1 MYAGPSQVA
10 PEIEPERFGLLLRRY
25 RIAAGLSQERL
36 AEAARIS
43 TEAVSALE
51 RGTRKAPQRQ
61 TLALLIDAL
70 ALGAGD
76 REALTLAAVRPS
88 LPRLRAPRADQP
100 AASFLLTAPS
110 ALTSFV
116 GRDADVAAVLA
127 LCRSARLTSI
137 VGTGGVGKSRLA
149 LEAARRADGFADG
162 VAVAALAPILPHA
175 PVLPTIAAA
184 LGIRDEGAAGLDTL
198 IRAAIGSKSILLIL
212 DNCEHVLDEVAV
224 AVHALLA
231 HCPGLSVLATSRARL
246 RVDGERLYRLRP
258 LSIEHAVDV
267 FIDRASANGFD
278 PAASEDDLTIA
289 AEICDRLDRV
299 PLAIELAASSSNVL
313 AFDAILTRLRENF
326 ALPATPNR
334 SALPRHRSLQALVE
348 WSYDRLEPGDA
359 VVFRHLAP
367 FVGGCRLDDA
377 QEIIGGDALS
387 TDDVLYA
394 LFRLHEQSLID
405 ADRATIP
412 RFGMLQTIRD
422 FATTQLAGEERAA
435 LTRRFARHYFA
446 LVSGS
451 DLALRSAGQNAALD
465 RIAAE
470 ASNLRAAFALVG
482 PDDEPATEA
491 LAALGTLSHYW
502 LRTGTLTEGA
512 ELYAAT
518 NLLDAAP
525 SHALAGA
532 LCGAAFVE
540 INRRVLPRAQSY
552 ALRARQVA
560 QAIDD
565 PWYRIYAAI
574 AEHTIA
580 ALSADFTV
588 DEPFAHYYDRAVELG
603 DAWLIGTAAYRMAQS
618 AEAAD
623 DAARLRYL
631 EIALEN
637 AQASGD
643 AFAIQSIQ
651 LALGRTFVE
660 CDPRRAASYI
670 AAVWAQLDRPSLH
683 TRRLHCA
690 ECFADIAMALDR
702 PDDAAA
708 IAGIGL
714 AFLRETGAPDAA
726 RAHLTAL
733 VRRLAPER
741 GAIVARNEHVPPAE
755 ASERIASFVR
765 SVTHAG

>member
-1 MYAGPSQVA
+1 MHAGPNEVA
-10 PEIEPERFGLLLRRY
+10 PETEPERFGLLLRRY

-43 TEAVSALE
+43 TEAISALE

-70 ALGAGD
+70 ALDAAD

-100 AASFLLTAPS
+100 AASFLLSAPS

-116 GRDADVAAVLA
+116 GRDDDVAAVLA

-137 VGTGGVGKSRLA
+137 VGPGGVGKSRLA

-162 VAVAALAPILPHA
+162 VSVAALAPILPHA

-184 LGIRDEGAAGLDTL
+184 LGIRDEGAVGLDAL
-198 IRAAIGSKSILLIL
+198 IRAAIGTKSVLLIL
-212 DNCEHVLDEVAV
+212 DNCEHVLDETAAAV
-224 AVHALLA
+224 QSLLA
-231 HCPGLSVLATSRARL
+231 HCPGLRVLATSRARL

-258 LSIEHAVDV
+258 LSLEHAVDI
-267 FIDRASANGFD
+267 FIDRAGANGFD
-278 PAASEDDLTIA
+278 PAANEDDLTIA
-289 AEICDRLDRV
+289 AEICDRLDRM

-313 AFDAILTRLRENF
+313 AFSAILTRLREHF

-334 SALPRHRSLQALVE
+334 SAPPRHRSLQALVE
-348 WSYDRLEPGDA
+348 WSYGRLEPGDA
-359 VVFRHLAP
+359 TVFRRLAP

-377 QEIIGGDALS
+377 QEIIGEGALS
-387 TDDVLYA
+387 SDDVLYA
-394 LFRLHEQSLID
+394 LFRLHEQSLVD

-422 FATTQLAGEERAA
+422 FATAQLSGEERTA
-435 LTRRFARHYFA
+435 LMGRFARHYFA
-446 LVSGS
+446 LVSAS
-451 DLALRSAGQNAALD
+451 DRALRSAGQNAALD
-465 RIAAE
+465 RLAAE
-470 ASNLRAAFALVG
+470 ASNLRAAFAHVS
-482 PDDEPATEA
+482 PADDELATG
-491 LAALGTLSHYW
+491 ALGTLSHYW

-525 SHALAGA
+525 SLALAGA
-532 LCGAAFVE
+532 LCGAAFVD
-540 INRRVLPRAQSY
+540 INRRVFPRAHAY
-552 ALRARQVA
+552 ALRAQDVA
-560 QAIDD
+560 REIDD

-574 AEHTIA
+574 AEHTVA
-580 ALSADFTV
+580 ALSADFRV
-588 DEPFAHYYDRAVELG
+588 NEPFAPYYDRAVALG
-603 DAWLIGTAAYRMAQS
+603 DPWLIGTAAYRMAQS

-631 EIALEN
+631 EFALEN

-660 CDPRRAASYI
+660 SDPRRAAGYV

-690 ECFADIAMALDR
+690 ECLADIALALDR

-708 IAGIGL
+708 IAGMGL
-714 AFLRETGAPDAA
+714 AMLREMGAQETA
-726 RAHLTAL
+726 RAHLAAL
-733 VRRLAPER
+733 ARRLEPQR
-741 GAIVARNEHVPPAE
+741 GDIVARNEQLPSAE
-755 ASERIASFVR
+755 AGERIASFVR
-765 SVTHAG
+765 SVAHPA